1 MYERH
6 VEISGVTAVS
16 GKLLAGIN
24 SNYGDTAKFTSSTA
38 SDVKEICE
46 EFEGNDNGD
55 EPTSIS
61 TGPSDVSQHCLF
73 FHNYASLT
81 VIAGLHLQGGR
92 GRQGGVNVH

>member
-61 TGPSDVSQHCLF
+61 TGPSDVSLDYPF
-73 FHNYASLT
+73 FIRSLLK
-81 VIAGLHLQGGR
+81 ILSGLHLQGGR